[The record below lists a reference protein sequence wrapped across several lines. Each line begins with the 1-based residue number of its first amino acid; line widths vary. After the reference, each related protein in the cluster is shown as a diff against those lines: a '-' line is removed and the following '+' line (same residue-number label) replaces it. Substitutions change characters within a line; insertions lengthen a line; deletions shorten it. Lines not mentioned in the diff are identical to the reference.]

1 MESWAESGNEAKKY
15 IMTTGFA
22 LLCRETILHVSGDH
36 RSEGLIV
43 KTIFVLLQLVA
54 RSCEERYQ
62 EVMKELQALKK
73 VKKKLGNLE
82 EEIGSL
88 HNTNKVRLVA

>member
-1 MESWAESGNEAKKY
+1 MKS
-15 IMTTGFA
+15 
-22 LLCRETILHVSGDH
+22 ILV
-36 RSEGLIV
+36 
-43 KTIFVLLQLVA
+43 VLLQVVA

-62 EVMKELQALKK
+62 QVNEELQSLKK

-88 HNTNKVRLVA
+88 HNTNKVRLAA

>member
-1 MESWAESGNEAKKY
+1 MCHSKASIA
-15 IMTTGFA
+15 TTNAVTPWQFLGA
-22 LLCRETILHVSGDH
+22 TTD
-36 RSEGLIV
+36 EGLAV
-43 KTIFVLLQLVA
+43 KSIVLLQVVA

-62 EVMKELQALKK
+62 QVNEKLQALKK

-88 HNTNKVRLVA
+88 HDTNKVRLAAQ

>member
-1 MESWAESGNEAKKY
+1 MEDFFCSPKIFKNIPNQSFK
-15 IMTTGFA
+15 
-22 LLCRETILHVSGDH
+22 LCNKGAGCLTA
-36 RSEGLIV
+36 GLIV
-43 KTIFVLLQLVA
+43 KSILVVLLQLVA

-88 HNTNKVRLVA
+88 YNTNKVRLVA

>member
-1 MESWAESGNEAKKY
+1 
-15 IMTTGFA
+15 MTA
-22 LLCRETILHVSGDH
+22 
-36 RSEGLIV
+36 GLIV
-43 KTIFVLLQLVA
+43 KSILVVLLQLVA
-54 RSCEERYQ
+54 HSCEERYQ

-88 HNTNKVRLVA
+88 YNTNKVRLVA